1 METHSNG
8 SSHTSSEK
16 PKNEFLWPYHGAVS
30 MSDNFLLQ
38 LRDTVRTVP
47 DFPIEGIMFRDI
59 TPVLADGA
67 LLSDVVDRMVSDLD
81 SLGWKP
87 THIVG
92 PESRGF
98 IFGSMVALRLGIGFI
113 PVRKPGKLPHEIE
126 RVEYSLEYGEN
137 VLEIHKDALTEGD
150 RVVIVDDLLAT
161 GGTVA
166 ASVRLCESTGA
177 SVIGGLFMIELDG
190 LNGTIN
196 AGIDTHSLLNY
207 PA

>member
-1 METHSNG
+1 
-8 SSHTSSEK
+8 
-16 PKNEFLWPYHGAVS
+16 
-30 MSDNFLLQ
+30 
-38 LRDTVRTVP
+38 
-47 DFPIEGIMFRDI
+47 MFRDI

-67 LLSDVVDRMVSDLD
+67 LLSSVVDRMVSDLED
-81 SLGWKP
+81 LGWSP

-137 VLEIHKDALTEGD
+137 VLEIHKDALSEGN

-166 ASVRLCESTGA
+166 ASVHLCESIGA
-177 SVIGGLFMIELDG
+177 SVIGGLFMIELEG
-190 LNGTIN
+190 LNGTTN
-196 AGIDTHSLLNY
+196 TGIETHALLDY

>member
-1 METHSNG
+1 
-8 SSHTSSEK
+8 
-16 PKNEFLWPYHGAVS
+16 
-30 MSDNFLLQ
+30 MSDDFLLR
-38 LRDTVRTVP
+38 LRESVRTVP
-47 DFPIEGIMFRDI
+47 DFPIDGIMFRDI

-67 LLSDVVDRMVSDLD
+67 LLSSVVDRMVSDLED
-81 SLGWKP
+81 LGWSP

-137 VLEIHKDALTEGD
+137 VLEIHKDALSEGN

-166 ASVRLCESTGA
+166 ASVHLCESIGA
-177 SVIGGLFMIELDG
+177 SVIGGLFMIELEG
-190 LNGTIN
+190 LNGTTN
-196 AGIDTHSLLNY
+196 TGIETHALLDY

>member
-1 METHSNG
+1 M
-8 SSHTSSEK
+8 
-16 PKNEFLWPYHGAVS
+16 NEIF
-30 MSDNFLLQ
+30 MQQLQ
-38 LRDTVRTVP
+38 NCVRTVP

-59 TPVLADGA
+59 TPVLADGK
-67 LLSDVVDRMVSDLD
+67 LLADVVNQMVLD
-81 SLGWKP
+81 IEELGWEP

-98 IFGSMVALRLGIGFI
+98 IFGSMVALQIGIGFI

-126 RVEYSLEYGEN
+126 RIEYSLEYGEN
-137 VLEIHKDALTEGD
+137 ILEIHKDALTKDD

-166 ASVRLCESTGA
+166 ASVQLCRRIGA
-177 SVIGGLFMIELDG
+177 DVLGGVFMIELDG
-190 LNGTIN
+190 LNGSEN
-196 AGIDTHSLLNY
+196 SGIETHALLNY

>member
-1 METHSNG
+1 
-8 SSHTSSEK
+8 
-16 PKNEFLWPYHGAVS
+16 
-30 MSDNFLLQ
+30 MSDNFLLR

-47 DFPIEGIMFRDI
+47 NFPIEGIMFRDI
-59 TPVLADGA
+59 TPVLADGT
-67 LLSDVVDRMVSDLD
+67 LLSNVVDRMVSDLD

-126 RVEYSLEYGEN
+126 RIEYSLEYGEN
-137 VLEIHKDALTEGD
+137 VLEIHKDALLT
-150 RVVIVDDLLAT
+150 
-161 GGTVA
+161 
-166 ASVRLCESTGA
+166 
-177 SVIGGLFMIELDG
+177 
-190 LNGTIN
+190 
-196 AGIDTHSLLNY
+196 

>member
-1 METHSNG
+1 
-8 SSHTSSEK
+8 
-16 PKNEFLWPYHGAVS
+16 
-30 MSDNFLLQ
+30 MSDNFLLR
-38 LRDTVRTVP
+38 LHDTVRTVP

-67 LLSDVVDRMVSDLD
+67 LLSDVVDRMVSGLD

-190 LNGTIN
+190 LNGTIT

>member
-1 METHSNG
+1 MN
-8 SSHTSSEK
+8 
-16 PKNEFLWPYHGAVS
+16 
-30 MSDNFLLQ
+30 DNFLLK
-38 LRDTVRTVP
+38 LRESVRTVP
-47 DFPIEGIMFRDI
+47 NFPIKGIMFRDI
-59 TPVLADGA
+59 TPVLADGT

-81 SLGWKP
+81 TLGWKP

-126 RVEYSLEYGEN
+126 RIEYSLEYGEN

-166 ASVRLCESTGA
+166 ASVHLCETIGS
-177 SVIGGLFMIELDG
+177 SVIGGLFMVELDG
-190 LNGTIN
+190 LNGTVN
-196 AGIDTHSLLNY
+196 AGIETHALLNY

>member
-1 METHSNG
+1 
-8 SSHTSSEK
+8 
-16 PKNEFLWPYHGAVS
+16 
-30 MSDNFLLQ
+30 MSDNFLLR

-59 TPVLADGA
+59 TPVLADGT
-67 LLSDVVDRMVSDLD
+67 LLSDAVDRMVSDLD

-150 RVVIVDDLLAT
+150 RIVIVDDLLAT

>member
-1 METHSNG
+1 MN
-8 SSHTSSEK
+8 
-16 PKNEFLWPYHGAVS
+16 
-30 MSDNFLLQ
+30 DNFLLR

-47 DFPIEGIMFRDI
+47 NFPIEGIMFRDI

-67 LLSDVVDRMVSDLD
+67 LLNDVVDRMISDLEN
-81 SLGWKP
+81 LGWKP

-113 PVRKPGKLPHEIE
+113 PVRKPGKLPDEIE

-137 VLEIHKDALTEGD
+137 VLEIHKDALSKGD

-166 ASVRLCESTGA
+166 ASVRLCESIGA
-177 SVIGGLFMIELDG
+177 SVIGGLFMIELEG
-190 LNGTIN
+190 LNGTTN
-196 AGIDTHSLLNY
+196 AGIETHSLLDY

>member
-1 METHSNG
+1 
-8 SSHTSSEK
+8 
-16 PKNEFLWPYHGAVS
+16 
-30 MSDNFLLQ
+30 MSDNFLLR
-38 LRDTVRTVP
+38 LPDTVRPVP

-59 TPVLADGA
+59 TPVLADGT

-150 RVVIVDDLLAT
+150 RIVIVDDLLAT

>member
-1 METHSNG
+1 
-8 SSHTSSEK
+8 
-16 PKNEFLWPYHGAVS
+16 
-30 MSDNFLLQ
+30 
-38 LRDTVRTVP
+38 
-47 DFPIEGIMFRDI
+47 MFRDI
-59 TPVLADGA
+59 TPVLADGT
-67 LLSDVVDRMVSDLD
+67 LLSDAVDRMVSDLD

-150 RVVIVDDLLAT
+150 RIVIVDDLLAT

>member
-1 METHSNG
+1 
-8 SSHTSSEK
+8 
-16 PKNEFLWPYHGAVS
+16 
-30 MSDNFLLQ
+30 MSDDFLLR
-38 LRDTVRTVP
+38 LRESVRTVP
-47 DFPIEGIMFRDI
+47 DFPINGIMFRDI

-67 LLSDVVDRMVSDLD
+67 LLSSVVDRMVSDLED
-81 SLGWKP
+81 LGWSP

-137 VLEIHKDALTEGD
+137 VLEIHKDALSEGN

-166 ASVRLCESTGA
+166 ASVHLCESIGA
-177 SVIGGLFMIELDG
+177 SVIGGLFMIELEG
-190 LNGTIN
+190 LNGTTN
-196 AGIDTHSLLNY
+196 TGIETHALLDY

>member
-1 METHSNG
+1 MT
-8 SSHTSSEK
+8 
-16 PKNEFLWPYHGAVS
+16 
-30 MSDNFLLQ
+30 DDFLLR
-38 LRDTVRTVP
+38 LRESVRTVP

-67 LLSDVVDRMVSDLD
+67 LLSEVVDRMVSDLD
-81 SLGWKP
+81 TLGWNP

-137 VLEIHKDALTEGD
+137 VLEIHKDALSKGD

-166 ASVRLCESTGA
+166 ASVRLCETIGA
-177 SVIGGLFMIELDG
+177 SVMGGLFMIELDG
-190 LNGTIN
+190 LNGTTN
-196 AGIDTHSLLNY
+196 AGIKTHSLLNY

>member
-1 METHSNG
+1 MSNDM
-8 SSHTSSEK
+8 TQK
-16 PKNEFLWPYHGAVS
+16 LRGA
-30 MSDNFLLQ
+30 
-38 LRDTVRTVP
+38 VRTVP

-59 TPVLADGA
+59 TPVLADGT
-67 LLSDVVDRMVSDLD
+67 LLSAVVDRMISDLEN
-81 SLGWKP
+81 LGWRP

-98 IFGSMVALRLGIGFI
+98 IFGSMIALRLGIGFI

-137 VLEIHKDALTEGD
+137 VLEIHKDALSEGN

-166 ASVRLCESTGA
+166 ASVRLCESIGA

-190 LNGTIN
+190 LNGTEN
-196 AGIDTHSLLNY
+196 AGIETHSLLNY

>member
-1 METHSNG
+1 
-8 SSHTSSEK
+8 
-16 PKNEFLWPYHGAVS
+16 
-30 MSDNFLLQ
+30 MSDNFLLR

-59 TPVLADGA
+59 TPVLADGT

-81 SLGWKP
+81 SLRWKP

-98 IFGSMVALRLGIGFI
+98 IFGSMVALRLGVGFI
-113 PVRKPGKLPHEIE
+113 PARKPGKLPHEIE

-177 SVIGGLFMIELDG
+177 SVKGGLFMIELDG

>member
-1 METHSNG
+1 
-8 SSHTSSEK
+8 
-16 PKNEFLWPYHGAVS
+16 
-30 MSDNFLLQ
+30 MSDNFHFR

-47 DFPIEGIMFRDI
+47 NFPIEGIMFRDI
-59 TPVLADGA
+59 TPVLADGT

>member
-1 METHSNG
+1 
-8 SSHTSSEK
+8 
-16 PKNEFLWPYHGAVS
+16 
-30 MSDNFLLQ
+30 MSDNFLLR

-59 TPVLADGA
+59 TPVLADGT

-150 RVVIVDDLLAT
+150 RIVIVDDLLAT

-166 ASVRLCESTGA
+166 ASVQLCESTGA